1 MERPWFQFYEDPVPR
16 TIDYP
21 EVTLHSMLDDAVSRF
36 PDRPALIFGA
46 AVGSR
51 LMTSTMTYGELGTLV
66 DRFAAGLQSMGV
78 KKGDRVSI
86 HLPNCPQFI
95 IAYYG
100 ALKAGAIIVSTSPLY
115 AAREIEHQLND
126 AGVDTIITMSRFYP
140 LIEQVRP
147 RTRLRNVIVTNI
159 KEYFPGLLRFLFTVA
174 MEKKEGHRIT
184 LPAGPGNIWLQ
195 DFLSKSPD
203 KPVPVEVDRE
213 DLALLQYT
221 GGTTGISKGAM
232 LTHRNMVV
240 NTLQVRSWL
249 SDTQDGQEV
258 TLGAAP
264 FFHVYGMTVGMSF
277 SVYVGAT
284 MILMAN
290 PRAIDEML
298 LLIDKFRPT
307 IFPGVPTMYVAVNN
321 HPDVAAGKY
330 DLSSVR
336 ACISGS
342 AALPVEVKAKFEE
355 LSGGKLVEGYGLT
368 EAAPVT
374 HCNPIYGLNKA
385 GSIGLPFP
393 DVDARIMDLEAGE
406 EELPIGEIGEL
417 VLRGPQVMRGYWN
430 MEDET
435 AIALR
440 DNWLYTGD
448 IARIDDD
455 GYFYIVDRK
464 KDMILSSGFNV
475 YPRDVEEVIYE
486 HPAVEEAV
494 AAGVPDEY
502 RGEAVKVYIVL
513 KEGATATEKEIIEFC
528 RDKLAKYKMPRMVE
542 FRDEL
547 PKTMVGKV
555 LRRALVEEELH
566 KQTEKEE

>member
-1 MERPWFQFYEDPVPR
+1 MERRWVQFYEDPVPR

-21 EVTLHSMLDDAVSRF
+21 EVTMHSMLDDTVSRF

-66 DRFAAGLQSMGV
+66 DRLAAGLQSMGV

-100 ALKAGAIIVSTSPLY
+100 TLKAGAVIVSTSPLY

-159 KEYFPGLLRFLFTVA
+159 KEYFPGPLKLLFTVA
-174 MEKKEGHRIT
+174 KEKKEGHRIT
-184 LPAGPGNIWLQ
+184 LPAGPGNIWFQ

-203 KPVPVEVDRE
+203 KPTPIEVDHE

-307 IFPGVPTMYVAVNN
+307 IFPGVPTMYVAINN

-385 GSIGLPFP
+385 GSIGVPFP
-393 DVDARIMDLEAGE
+393 DVDTRIMDLETGE
-406 EELPIGEIGEL
+406 KELPIGEIGEL

-448 IARIDDD
+448 IARMDDD

-486 HPAVEEAV
+486 HLAVEEAV

-513 KEGATATEKEIIEFC
+513 KEGAAATEKEIIEFC
-528 RDKLAKYKMPRMVE
+528 RDKLAKYKMPRIVE

-555 LRRALVEEELH
+555 LRRALVEENLRELA
-566 KQTEKEE
+566 EKGK